1 MRRGAAP
8 AETGPGAS
16 APLLWMLWAGAGM
29 LAAVSAV
36 ALLLWGLRG
45 PAYIL
50 DLIAAYCF

>member
-8 AETGPGAS
+8 ADDPGAV
-16 APLLWMLWAGAGM
+16 APIRWGLWAGAGI
-29 LAAVSAV
+29 LAAVCGV
-36 ALLLWGLRG
+36 ALLLWGLHG